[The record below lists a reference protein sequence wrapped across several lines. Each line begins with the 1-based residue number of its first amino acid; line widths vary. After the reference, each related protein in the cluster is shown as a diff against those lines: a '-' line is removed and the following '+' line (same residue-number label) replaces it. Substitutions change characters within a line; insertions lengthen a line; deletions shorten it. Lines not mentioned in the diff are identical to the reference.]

1 MQNIL
6 PTHTRAESN
15 VQLGPFGNSVY
26 FATVAGCAAV
36 ITTACAMIGEKI
48 FHAAGGDE
56 FNVPNYVDMLLPTLL
71 GTTVVFG
78 SLGFLAGCANCA
90 QRAP

>member
-6 PTHTRAESN
+6 PTYTRAESTRE
-15 VQLGPFGNSVY
+15 LGPIGNAV
-26 FATVAGCAAV
+26 FCATGAGCAGI
-36 ITTACAMIGEKI
+36 ITTACAMIGESI

-90 QRAP
+90 RRTP